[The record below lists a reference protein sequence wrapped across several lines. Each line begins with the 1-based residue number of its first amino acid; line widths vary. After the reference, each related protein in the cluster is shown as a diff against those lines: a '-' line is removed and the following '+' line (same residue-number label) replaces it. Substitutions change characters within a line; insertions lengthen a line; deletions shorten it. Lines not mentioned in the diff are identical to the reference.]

1 MAVSQ
6 PGGTLKITL
15 GDHHKIKKSASVQA
29 ALRDLAAK
37 VAAQANSMAGT
48 DSDGYVSESDAAPN
62 PDLTVSADSA
72 RAHVWAKSGE
82 ALAAERRNAVL
93 MTIAGNEG
101 AL

>member
-1 MAVSQ
+1 MAVSYS
-6 PGGTLKITL
+6 GGTLKISL
-15 GDHHKIKKSASVQA
+15 AEHKKIKRSAGVQD
-29 ALRDLAAK
+29 ALRALAAK
-37 VAAQANSMAGT
+37 VAAEANSNAGI
-48 DSDGYVSESDAAPN
+48 SDGYVSESDAAPN

-82 ALAAERRNAVL
+82 AIAAERRNAVL

>member
-1 MAVSQ
+1 MMAVSQ
-6 PGGTLKITL
+6 PGGTLKITV
-15 GDHHKIKKSASVQA
+15 GDHHKIKKSAGVQA

-48 DSDGYVSESDAAPN
+48 DGYTSESEMAPN
-62 PDLTVSADSA
+62 PDLTVGSDSA
-72 RAHVWAKSGE
+72 RAHVWPTGE
-82 ALAAERRNAVL
+82 AVGAEKRNAIL